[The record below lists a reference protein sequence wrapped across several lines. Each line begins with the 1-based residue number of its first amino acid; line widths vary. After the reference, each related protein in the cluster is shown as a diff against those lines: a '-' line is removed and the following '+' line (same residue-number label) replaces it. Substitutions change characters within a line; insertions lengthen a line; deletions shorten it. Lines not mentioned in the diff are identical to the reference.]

1 MTSPR
6 RALLGGLPGGVLVG
20 ALILTGVLEFLELK
34 ALDGLFQLRGVRVPR
49 APIVIVAIDED
60 TFKALNVQ
68 WPFPRALHGRLI
80 DKLRAASP
88 AAIGFDIIFSEPSIR
103 GPADDE
109 TLASAVAR
117 ANNVVLAA
125 SLTRTE
131 TDLGPKVD
139 LNPPIQVIRRGA
151 AAFGFINLDT
161 DQDGFVRRSG
171 EFRLFFQGY
180 EQFSFDLHLYKLAV
194 KAGIPAKLL
203 PPNRTVLINYR
214 GPAGTFPVISYYK
227 VLNGEAKGENF
238 AGKIVVVGATAPSLL
253 DVSSTP
259 FATRGDMPGVE
270 VHANVV
276 ETLLNGNSL
285 RETPVWFGAAVA
297 IVAALAAGGLLA
309 WLREWGLVAAL
320 ALLAAVGLGT
330 LVLFSVWDI
339 WFRPVGVMVA
349 VIFGLFSAMAFT
361 LQRGAPEVTRR

>member
-6 RALLGGLPGGVLVG
+6 RALLGGLLGGVLVG

-34 ALDGLFQLRGVRVPR
+34 AIDGLFQLRGVRAPR

-103 GPADDE
+103 GPADD
-109 TLASAVAR
+109 AAFGAGVAR
-117 ANNVVLAA
+117 AGNVVLAA
-125 SLTRTE
+125 NLTQTATE
-131 TDLGPKVD
+131 AGVKVD
-139 LNPPIQVIRRGA
+139 LNPPVPVIRRGA
-151 AAFGFINLDT
+151 AAFGFVNLVSDE
-161 DQDGFVRRSG
+161 DGFVRRSG
-171 EFRLFFQGY
+171 ELRLFFQGY
-180 EQFSFDLHLYKLAV
+180 EQLSFDLHLYTLAV
-194 KAGIPAKLL
+194 KAGIPAKPL
-203 PPNRTVLINYR
+203 PPDRTVFINYR
-214 GPAGTFPVISYYK
+214 GPVGTFPVVSYYK
-227 VLNGEAKGENF
+227 VLNGEAKRENF
-238 AGKIVVVGATAPSLL
+238 AGKIVLAGATAPSLL
-253 DVSSTP
+253 DVRSTP

-285 RETPVWFGAAVA
+285 RETPVWFGAAIA

-309 WLREWGLVAAL
+309 WLREWAL
-320 ALLAAVGLGT
+320 IAVPSL
-330 LVLFSVWDI
+330 LVLIGGGTFVAFAVWNI
-339 WFRPVGVMVA
+339 WFRPVGVMLA
-349 VIFGLFSAMAFT
+349 VILGLVSAVTFT